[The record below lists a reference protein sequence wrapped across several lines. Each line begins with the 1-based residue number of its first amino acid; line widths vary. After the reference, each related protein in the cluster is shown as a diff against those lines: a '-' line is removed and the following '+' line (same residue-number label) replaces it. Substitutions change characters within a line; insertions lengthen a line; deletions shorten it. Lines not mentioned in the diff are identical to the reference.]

1 LKSKPPI
8 SIPLRRNYGLFDSKT
23 SSSSSGAPKKDP
35 NGNGTPQNPAMKKDS
50 QPIPTFYQHLS
61 QISKKKNKQC
71 SLEDEQKSR
80 QAEKELK
87 DKHGKRIKA
96 VIAQKS
102 DRRYFLDDA

>member
-23 SSSSSGAPKKDP
+23 SSSSGAPKKDP

-71 SLEDEQKSR
+71 SLEDE
-80 QAEKELK
+80 
-87 DKHGKRIKA
+87 HGKRIKA